1 MYAIFSDKERQFM
14 VREGETILVDR
25 KNLQPGDEIRF
36 EQVLCVDGKT
46 GSPFLEGASVSG
58 IVRGSVKGPKIYV
71 QKFKRRKNYR
81 RRVGHRQ
88 QFTRV
93 EITGIVS

>member
-25 KNLQPGDEIRF
+25 KNLQPGEEIRF

-46 GSPFLEGASVSG
+46 GSPFLEGAAVSG
-58 IVRGSVKGPKIYV
+58 IVRGGVKGPKIYV
-71 QKFKRRKNYR
+71 QKFKRRKKYR

-88 QFTRV
+88 RFTRV